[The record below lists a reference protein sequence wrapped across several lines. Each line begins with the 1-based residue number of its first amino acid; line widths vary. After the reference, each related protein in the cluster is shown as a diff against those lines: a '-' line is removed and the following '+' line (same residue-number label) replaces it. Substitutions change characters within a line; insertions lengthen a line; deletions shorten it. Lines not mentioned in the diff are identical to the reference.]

1 LKKNL
6 LVILGSSL
14 LILVMALMP
23 FFGACTPEPPPPPPP
38 PPDEDEEPPPPP
50 PPAEMEYR
58 IGESVI
64 IEHPDL
70 FSDQYGFRQA
80 MAAAGFV
87 EGVNV
92 EYIFLCAE
100 GDMSL
105 AKSIAD
111 RFVAEEV
118 DLIHALTTPN
128 AQACVGAAEG
138 TGIPIVFSS
147 VTAPAMAE
155 IVSTWDA
162 PRPDANVTGVSD
174 MAAMLPQM
182 EMIREICPEATVLG
196 VIYNAGEPNSVVQID
211 QLKDIMA
218 DVGIEELVEVTC
230 STTAEV
236 ATAAN
241 SLVGRCD
248 AIYIPTDNTAVS
260 GLEAII
266 AVAEEYKIPF
276 FGSTG
281 DMVSRGCIAGQG
293 ADYTWIGAE
302 AGRFAVRILEGE
314 SPGDI
319 PVVMCAPEACLLV
332 VNPGAAERMG
342 ITIPQAVIDKADIV
356 VE

>member
-1 LKKNL
+1 
-6 LVILGSSL
+6 
-14 LILVMALMP
+14 MALMP
-23 FFGACTPEPPPPPPP
+23 FFGACAPEPPPPPPP

-50 PPAEMEYR
+50 PTVYR
-58 IGESVI
+58 IGECMI

-70 FSDQYGFRQA
+70 FADQTGFHEVVDA
-80 MAAAGFV
+80 WAEA
-87 EGVNV
+87 EGVEV
-92 EYIFLCAE
+92 EYIFLVAE

-118 DLIHALTTPN
+118 DLIHAITTPI
-128 AQACVGAAEG
+128 AQACVGAAMG
-138 TGIPIVFSS
+138 TGVPVLFSTC
-147 VTAPAMAE
+147 TAPAVAE
-155 IVSTWDA
+155 IVTTWDA
-162 PRPDANVTGVSD
+162 PRLDNVTGVSD

-241 SLVGRCD
+241 SLIGRVD

-266 AVAEEYKIPF
+266 GVAEENKIPF

-281 DMVSRGCIAGQG
+281 DMVDRGCIAGQG
-293 ADYTWIGAE
+293 ADYYWIGMK
-302 AGRFAVRILEGE
+302 AGSYAIRILEGE
-314 SPGDI
+314 FPGGI

-342 ITIPQAVIDKADIV
+342 ITIPQAVIDKASRIV
-356 VE
+356 E

>member
-1 LKKNL
+1 MRRKK
-6 LVILGSSL
+6 LVALIGSVCLG
-14 LILVMALMP
+14 LVLAALP
-23 FFGACTPEPPPPPPP
+23 FVAGCPAPE
-38 PPDEDEEPPPPP
+38 EKGI
-50 PPAEMEYR
+50 R
-58 IGESVI
+58 IGECMI

-70 FSDQYGFRQA
+70 FADQTGFHEVVDA
-80 MAAAGFV
+80 WAEA
-87 EGVNV
+87 EGVTV

-118 DLIHALTTPN
+118 DLIHAITTPI
-128 AQACVGAAEG
+128 AQACVGTAEG
-138 TGIPIVFSS
+138 TEIPVLFSTC
-147 VTAPAMAE
+147 TAPVVAE

-182 EMIREICPEATVLG
+182 EMIREICPDATVLG

-236 ATAAN
+236 ATAAA
-241 SLVGRCD
+241 SLIGRVD

-266 AVAEEYKIPF
+266 AVAEENEIPF

-281 DMVSRGCIAGQG
+281 DMVDRGCIAGQG
-293 ADYTWIGAE
+293 ADYHWIGME
-302 AGRFAVRILEGE
+302 AGRYATRILEGE
-314 SPGDI
+314 SPGGI
-319 PVVMCAPEACLLV
+319 PVVMCPPEACLLV

-342 ITIPQAVIDKADIV
+342 ITIPQSVIDKAARIV
-356 VE
+356 E